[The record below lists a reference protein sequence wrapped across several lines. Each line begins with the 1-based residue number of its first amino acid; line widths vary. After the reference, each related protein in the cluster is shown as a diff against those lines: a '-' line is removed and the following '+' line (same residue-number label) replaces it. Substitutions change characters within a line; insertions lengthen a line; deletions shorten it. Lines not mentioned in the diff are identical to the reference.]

1 MSKAELAR
9 RASISERT
17 VRNLEQGVFEP
28 KMETAR
34 KLAQALG
41 VPFDSLFSDAGA
53 RR

>member
-9 RASISERT
+9 RASITERT
-17 VRNLEQGVFEP
+17 VRNLEQGVYEP
-28 KMETAR
+28 KMATAR

-41 VPFDSLFSDAGA
+41 VPFDDLFAEA